1 MTELMS
7 LLFVGLGLG
16 LGLLVGRLA
25 NQQTKAEK
33 IRLEERLAATDGNQ
47 ELMAAQMEAVA
58 SRVSRQNS
66 EDFLK
71 LAEARLGKVNA
82 EAEKEHIIRRNEIE
96 ALLEPMSKSLEDLE
110 KFSKFI

>member
-33 IRLEERLAATDGNQ
+33 IRLEERLAAIDGNQ

-58 SRVSRQNS
+58 RQGTSTTVRDATRVSSTR
-66 EDFLK
+66 
-71 LAEARLGKVNA
+71 
-82 EAEKEHIIRRNEIE
+82 EITE
-96 ALLEPMSKSLEDLE
+96 NTI
-110 KFSKFI
+110 F

>member
-58 SRVSRQNS
+58 
-66 EDFLK
+66 
-71 LAEARLGKVNA
+71 
-82 EAEKEHIIRRNEIE
+82 
-96 ALLEPMSKSLEDLE
+96 
-110 KFSKFI
+110 